1 MKKEAIKM
9 YYATQYSSPM
19 GEITITSDGENLSGV
34 WFEGQKYFYG
44 TLTEEPVKNDN
55 IPVLETT
62 RKWLDNYFAGKK
74 PKKSELPLA
83 PIGGEFRQSV
93 WKILC
98 EIPYGSVMTY
108 SEIAKKIALEKGIE
122 RMSAQAVGGA
132 VGNNPISIIIPCH
145 RVVGSNGS
153 FTGYAGGIQKK
164 ISLLTMEGVDT
175 SQYFIPKKGTAL

>member
-1 MKKEAIKM
+1 M
-9 YYATQYSSPM
+9 YYSTQYTSPI
-19 GEITITSDGENLSGV
+19 GEITIACNGQSLSGL

-44 TLTEEPVKNDN
+44 TLPEKPIENDN
-55 IPVLETT
+55 IPVLKAAK
-62 RKWLDNYFAGKK
+62 KWLDSYFSGKK
-74 PKKSELPLA
+74 PNISELPLS

-108 SEIAKKIALEKGIE
+108 GEIAKKIALAKGME

-132 VGNNPISIIIPCH
+132 VGKNPISIIIPCH
-145 RVVGSNGS
+145 RVVGSDGS

-164 ISLLTMEGVDT
+164 ITLLTIEGVDT
-175 SQYFIPKKGTAL
+175 NQYFIPKKGTAI

>member
-1 MKKEAIKM
+1 M
-9 YYATQYSSPM
+9 YYATRYSSPL
-19 GEITITSDGENLSGV
+19 GEITIVCDGENLSGL

-44 TLTEEPVKNDN
+44 TLPEEPVENAS
-55 IPVLETT
+55 IPVLKTAK
-62 RKWLDNYFAGKK
+62 KWLDNYFAGKR
-74 PKKSELPLA
+74 PNISELPLA

-98 EIPYGSVMTY
+98 EIPYGNVMTY
-108 SEIAKKIALEKGIE
+108 GEIAKKIAAKNGIE
-122 RMSAQAVGGA
+122 KMSAQAVGGA
-132 VGNNPISIIIPCH
+132 VGKNPISIIIPCH

-164 ISLLTMEGVDT
+164 ITLLTIEGVDT